1 MSTLALVSPETDVD
15 LPQVILDPANKKVRA
30 QKERIDS
37 SITDGTLERTVD
49 GASTLTLVVHDP
61 SRILL
66 RSGIFDEAIDVELDG
81 LWFRL
86 CQMSKA
92 SDDLTLTFEDREVAY
107 LRQHKGPKKANRA
120 SITRAE
126 FALSLVREVK
136 QEHIPF
142 VCPELTVVQ
151 QIANQKQA
159 RSSSSRSSQKQKG
172 LSPTADLTVKGR
184 QADAGQR
191 RLGQQVLDVAD
202 SLNAPAKAQLALME
216 ACIVESTIHNLAG
229 GDRDSRGVL
238 QVRDSTAHPMGLD
251 NRDPS
256 ACAHAFLQRGF
267 TGRGG
272 AISLARSHSG
282 WTAGQ
287 IAQAVQGSA
296 FPKAYDGAQIEA
308 QAWLDAYSGSSASDS
323 RQVTKKLPYQ
333 FRRGGQNGKN
343 ETSWDCL
350 TRLAQEVNWRCF
362 VNQGTVYFISDLDLL
377 QAKPSLIVDE
387 DSQAVLG
394 IDFDLDSGKPI
405 SEVTLTA
412 RASRWQVDPGEVVQ
426 LRNCGPANGRWL
438 VSDVTRGLFDAGAT
452 VTLKAPSR
460 PFLEPAPS
468 TSITTTK
475 AGAAA
480 SGAAQG
486 SMADQ
491 AYQAAVAMT
500 KKRYPYVWGGGH
512 SRAGTPSGGPPP
524 GFDCSGSTCAILAAG
539 GMGFREG
546 GPVDTSGVIASSWG
560 VAGEGQAI
568 TVWAN
573 AVHVFMVFHTA
584 QGDRHFGTG
593 NWGKGWGGAGFNP
606 NLHPTAGFHPRHWPG
621 T

>member
-1 MSTLALVSPETDVD
+1 MSNLALASPEVDVD
-15 LPQVILDPANKKVRA
+15 LPQVTLDPSNTKVRA
-30 QKERIDS
+30 QKERIGS
-37 SITDGTLERTVD
+37 SLTDGTLERTVD

-61 SRILL
+61 NRILL
-66 RSGIFDEAIDVELDG
+66 RSGLFDEAVDVEVDG

-86 CQMSKA
+86 CQVSKA
-92 SDDLTLTFEDREVAY
+92 SSDLTLTFEDREVAY

-120 SITRAE
+120 NMTRAE
-126 FALSLVREVK
+126 FALSLVREVT

-151 QIANQKQA
+151 AIANQKQA
-159 RSSSSRSSQKQKG
+159 RSPSSRSSQKQKG
-172 LSPTADLTVKGR
+172 LAAGADLTVKGR
-184 QADAGQR
+184 QADLGQR
-191 RLGQQVLDVAD
+191 RIAQQVLDVAD
-202 SLNAPAKAQLALME
+202 SLNAPAKATLALME
-216 ACIVESTIHNLAG
+216 ACIVESTLHNLAG
-229 GDRDSRGVL
+229 GDADSRGVL
-238 QVRDSTAHPMGLD
+238 QVRDSTARPMGID

-272 AISLARSHSG
+272 AISLARAHSG

-296 FPKAYDGAQIEA
+296 YPKRYDGAQIEA

-323 RQVTKKLPYQ
+323 RQVVKKLPYQ
-333 FRRGGQNGKN
+333 FRRGGPNGKN

-350 TRLAQEVNWRCF
+350 QRLASEVNWRCF
-362 VNQGTVYFISDLDLL
+362 VNEGTVYFVSDLDLL
-377 QAKPSLIVDE
+377 KAKPKLILTE
-387 DSQAVLG
+387 DSAGVLG

-426 LRNCGPANGRWL
+426 LNQCGPANGRWL

-452 VTLKAPSR
+452 ITLKAPSR
-460 PFLEPAPS
+460 PFLEPAPNT
-468 TSITTTK
+468 TSTTTK
-475 AGAAA
+475 AGAA
-480 SGAAQG
+480 SGAAGG
-486 SMADQ
+486 SIADQ
-491 AYQAAVAMT
+491 AYQAALAMT

-524 GFDCSGSTCAILAAG
+524 GYDCSGSTCAILAAA
-539 GMGFREG
+539 GMGFRVG
-546 GPVDTSGVIASSWG
+546 GPVDTSGTIATTWG
-560 VAGEGQAI
+560 VAGEGKAI

-573 AVHVFMVFHTA
+573 KVHVFMIFHTPS
-584 QGDRHFGTG
+584 GDRHFGTG
-593 NWGKGWGGAGFNP
+593 NWGKGWGGPGFNP
-606 NLHPTAGFHPRHWPG
+606 NMHPTAGFTARHWPG